1 MPPRLRK
8 FVLTLHVATSV
19 GWLGAVVAYI
29 ALDITAVS
37 SGEVHVSR
45 AAYLMMNVTV
55 WYAIVPLALASVVIG
70 TVNALGTTWGLVRH
84 YWVLAKFLLTI
95 FATVILLVETRTVR
109 ALADVAASGADPRQL
124 PGSLPHS
131 IGGMVLLLVILALS
145 VYKPRGMTRYG
156 WRRQQKTRVPAE

>member
-8 FVLTLHVATSV
+8 FVIAVHVATSV
-19 GWLGAVVAYI
+19 GWLGAVVGYI
-29 ALDITAVS
+29 ALDITAVTS
-37 SGEVHVSR
+37 QNGQVSR

-70 TVNALGTTWGLVRH
+70 TINALGTAWGLVRH
-84 YWVLAKFLLTI
+84 YWVLVKFLLTI

-131 IGGMVLLLVILALS
+131 IGGMVLLLGILALS
-145 VYKPRGMTRYG
+145 VYKPRGKTRYG
-156 WRRQQKTRVPAE
+156 WRRRQTV